1 MNYIPWSRLATAR
14 IVFPNKYS
22 DPNGCVNKFGN
33 TFATAMGIP
42 PRKYSLEADR
52 WAVSWSR

>member
-1 MNYIPWSRLATAR
+1 M

-42 PRKYSLEADR
+42 PRKYSLLSGREDK
-52 WAVSWSR
+52 

>member
-1 MNYIPWSRLATAR
+1 MK
-14 IVFPNKYS
+14 VFPNKYS
-22 DPNGCVNKFGN
+22 DPNGCENKFGN

-42 PRKYSLEADR
+42 PRRYSLEADR